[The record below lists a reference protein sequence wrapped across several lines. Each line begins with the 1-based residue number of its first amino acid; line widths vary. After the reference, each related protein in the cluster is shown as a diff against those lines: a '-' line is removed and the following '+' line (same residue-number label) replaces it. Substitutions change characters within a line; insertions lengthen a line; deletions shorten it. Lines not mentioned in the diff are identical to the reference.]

1 MKKGDLVRYILPTS
15 HLNFDENLFLEPLD
29 AYGDLV
35 LKTIQNDVDK
45 LALVLEHDKR
55 TKLVK
60 IVFVKSETVLEI
72 QSADL
77 ELVSFL

>member
-1 MKKGDLVRYILPTS
+1 MKKGDLVRYILPTP
-15 HLNFDENLFLEPLD
+15 HLNFDLFD
-29 AYGDLV
+29 AHGDLV